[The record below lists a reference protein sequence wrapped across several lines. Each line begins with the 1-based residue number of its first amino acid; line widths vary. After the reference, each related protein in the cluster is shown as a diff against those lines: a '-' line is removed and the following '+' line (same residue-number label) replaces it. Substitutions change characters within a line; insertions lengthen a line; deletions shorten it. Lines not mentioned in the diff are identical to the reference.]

1 MVYIATKTA
10 VKCITFR
17 LMEGTESK
25 LCTKCG
31 GDLDTKGFPLWCKK
45 CQNVY
50 RKQYYAVLKER
61 AQKNG
66 VAAGMQLMRE
76 FLAEQFKKYTIQ
88 KFSGPEITYIIQT
101 ASNPPLPSEQPPQAS

>member
-1 MVYIATKTA
+1 MVYIALETA
-10 VKCITFR
+10 VKWITFR
-17 LMEGTESK
+17 PMEGTESK

-66 VAAGMQLMRE
+66 VAAGVQLMRDY
-76 FLAEQFKKYTIQ
+76 LASQFEKYNFQ
-88 KFSGPEITYIIQT
+88 RFSGPEIAYTIRNAT
-101 ASNPPLPSEQPPQAS
+101 APPLPVEQPPAQ